1 MAGKSFVLDTS
12 ALMTFIEKETGAER
26 VRDVLLKQ
34 TIIIPWLS
42 ILETVYISQREL
54 GEEEALTRYALLSR
68 ANRKDF
74 YDLYFIC
81 QDMPLR
87 RLFDRAPQKFP
98 STRDFEVQVV
108 KRLVYFGSAD
118 YDPESSLLKPVTWQ
132 TVKEYFIKQA
142 KEIEQSWLK

>member
-54 GEEEALTRYALLSR
+54 GEEEALTRYALLKKLDAEIIWDADEALLLNAAR
-68 ANRKDF
+68 IK
-74 YDLYFIC
+74 
-81 QDMPLR
+81 
-87 RLFDRAPQKFP
+87 
-98 STRDFEVQVV
+98 STHS
-108 KRLVYFGSAD
+108 LSLAD
-118 YDPESSLLKPVTWQ
+118 SVIAAIATQRNAILLHKDPEYEPLQDVL
-132 TVKEYFIKQA
+132 EM
-142 KEIEQSWLK
+142 EILPFRK